1 MSRISRG
8 HVAVFARNHRQY
20 LDEAVALCRQNPQRP
35 VTFRAAGVWRSA
47 EGAVS
52 GGATPVPIYIA
63 AVGGAGIEYVGE
75 LCEVQTHPFRGDTQT
90 EHLLELVTPS
100 TKQEGLWERGPRPVR
115 TLYAIKGCRKLRTPV
130 RLSTL
135 SKAADGTQLDDGYQH
150 GYALVQP
157 TKLN

>member
-8 HVAVFARNHRQY
+8 HVAIFARNHRQY
-20 LDEAVALCRQNPQRP
+20 LEEAVALCRQNPERP

-63 AVGGAGIEYVGE
+63 AVGGAGIEYVAE
-75 LCEVQTHPFRGDTQT
+75 LCEVQTHPFRGNTQT

-100 TKQEGLWERGPRPVR
+100 TTQEGLWEGGRRPVR
-115 TLYAIKGCRKLRTPV
+115 TLYAIKRCRKLRKAVP
-130 RLSTL
+130 LSKL
-135 SKAADGTQLDDGYQH
+135 LKAADGTNLDEGYQH

-157 TKLN
+157 AKLN